1 MFKFFDR
8 YKRSLAMALA
18 FTLLPNAQIA
28 SAASTVLNGEK
39 YDVSVVWEPDQT
51 EVQTG
56 EQVTVTLKADFDKD
70 GDLLDSAEVK
80 IHLDEHEVLALQG
93 IERFLEE
100 NEEDV
105 PQTAS
110 LSEADK
116 DKEQQI
122 TFIPDDDEDGGG
134 VLSFTLDKD
143 NSKLEEELVFLVP
156 PNTKDLTDIWVS
168 EGDIEVT
175 PHVQEKITGYPIAN
189 TMGELTEEDY
199 EFFNADPEDYEEE
212 DYLAANP
219 GVASGS
225 NGRRALKHGV
235 SLATGNN
242 VPTASSNTPV
252 ASKGDAEATD
262 NDASREPKIFIDT
275 GDPIVILAD
284 FNWKVSIT
292 EEEKE
297 LESDFLLQFSAIS
310 ENRKPAGTVY
320 TAEQE
325 LVVKIQ
331 LPEEVKFSDGESKYD
346 SQTGVLSLG
355 NEPVLKLSNVP
366 ENAEI
371 SAGISDENNI
381 IISISRN
388 AAENAEDELSDAE
401 ISVELYRDAL
411 ENAVREYVK
420 ELIEADGE
428 NYKHLNDELLKAD
441 ISVSL
446 HIKPMA
452 GKGEGDKYENY
463 QLILSGISTLRM
475 FEKTVE
481 IKKEAEI
488 DLKDIYILDNNN
500 ADGGRPE
507 NIDDFIDKNIPL
519 YFSYEEDGK
528 TVYRELTPA
537 TWETFFGGKK
547 EEYPEFQHEQVS
559 TSQYILQAKLP
570 ITVEETRKDPD
581 TGETTTKTIE
591 YTWTLG
597 APEDVV
603 PPENYTFID
612 VNEENVKDYP
622 AAGTNLGYYYV
633 RELPF
638 NFTVKVNDGTKDF
651 DGDKLAAEMLDEFRL
666 VISPM
671 KGEDRT
677 VSLSDLED
685 AGLLTIT
692 TEDDGSIC
700 ITIDKGLPKYNLDG
714 SMLSYSVKRV
724 SEDGE
729 DEDKFTPDGI
739 GLDAEDNEYFDISY
753 DNAGVPN
760 HGTDKDQVYSGG
772 SITLTLTG
780 TTEYNAK
787 KQWLDDG
794 ETDGRSEVTFQLW
807 RYRLESGKTDQFKTA
822 APVRDASGDFVYMT
836 VDGRVADKDGNLLEK
851 TGLDKYD
858 KEGYEYV
865 YVVVETESK
874 GGTTA
879 YEKIFGTV
887 EYDSASGTFK
897 ITDKVE
903 TESGEIEE
911 VVYEKDS
918 QGQETNPDR
927 ASGNRYVYD
936 GGVLSNKRTDTVI
949 ARGVKT
955 WEATAFQA
963 GLDHVKVELTL
974 QYRLKSNELGD
985 DDDWKNTDT
994 IEELRGFQ
1002 AENHLTGVVEE
1013 ELPRYDQL
1021 GRELEYRWVETG
1033 VYERTGD
1040 NYSENLIEKNADG
1053 SPSFKLAQG
1062 GKEYTYTIESEW
1074 DGEYTKTDGT
1084 GKEKQG
1090 SQTTITNRLQD
1101 TVDYTVKK
1109 TWLDENG
1116 KPTDP
1121 WKNAIILDLYQLSSG
1136 HGADLGEPLRRYK
1149 VTEKGY
1155 EVLESNGYES
1165 EIDQEMTD
1173 SWTLTIKD
1181 LPELD
1186 KTGKKYEYV
1195 IFEESNDAIEIKYD
1209 YNEETGNYTVDVI
1222 NRLGG
1227 GPGSRNYLIWKQW
1240 IDDGDVLH
1248 HEPVD
1253 VVFYDRKTNKPIE
1266 INGKEYSVR
1275 LGDEGIW
1282 YKAFR
1287 ISTTIMKPE
1296 DVYVLERKVGSQEI
1310 DYEPDEILFYEDPQ
1324 DDEERT
1330 FEQSEEDI
1338 KDWAE
1343 RINSKHIEVRTDNHQ
1358 YEVNYGYDREEIADS
1373 ENTSPEDRPANDTYI
1388 FTVSN
1393 RRLGIEDLTVEKIWI
1408 DGDGENRKKM
1418 QEVIED
1424 YYKED
1429 GITITPAVQLEFEDS
1444 NYADDKEYNITY
1456 NGITWPSA
1464 DSGNEQNND
1473 ANGDT
1478 VNVGGGDVQILD
1490 NEGNSVKARQALNL
1504 DTDEE
1509 PGKPAQTIYFCNLPK
1524 YDSDGRDV
1532 RYDVRE
1538 VWLIQKE
1545 DNGAVEE
1552 LSLTEMQRDYPD
1564 LYEIVKEY
1572 TSTMTSGP
1580 EEVNT
1585 DHTKLTKTYTLT
1597 NKLSGAKEAVWHKQ
1611 WQDGYNLD
1619 KNLRPDIYLE
1629 IYRKSKDEVTRLDTV
1644 SYRWEYLDEDIASGN
1659 EGGEKLKRQWHWHA
1673 VAEGLPKYDNDG
1685 YEITYYAV
1693 EKTSVNAAAFD
1704 YEATEYGIGHARG
1717 TGDTPVASPTDAEKC
1732 YDVDYIG
1739 GPGGSNSESGG
1750 SDEPAPMVPV
1760 SAEGE
1765 APVYALIEGGTFR
1778 NKLAQTVVIDGQ
1790 KLWRIDSLEFNMKN
1804 LPGIEVTLQRKSEKG
1819 DWEAIA
1825 WMKITSDDWESLD
1838 RGTDN
1843 SYKFEILY
1851 EGENVISVNEDGKA
1865 ETVPGKPGTEPKKL
1879 ALYDDDGYRY
1889 EYKVEETEV
1898 LWDSSIVG
1906 EDDQL
1911 GLDEVYESKTNSY
1924 LITNTYKGFEQEPGS
1939 LTVKK
1944 YLNLPT
1950 AKVGEETTVLGYPTV
1965 KFELYRNYK
1974 TGMDNGEPIYAYT
1987 TPQKVSERTWS
1998 AGSIKELYE
2007 QQKNDSQVREPW
2019 QLEHSITFDN
2029 LEIHAPNG
2037 APYEYEVR
2045 EIAKDGSTVL
2055 LGDYDTWAAIGDL
2068 NREDVQVDENK
2079 ALDTGTSI
2087 QAKVSGIKIK
2097 ESGDDGTAGG
2107 DTREADATFLNQRKG
2122 EGRETIT
2129 IKGTKTWSDFND
2141 AFNTRPDPEI
2151 FKSMLTLSR
2160 SATGMTS
2167 ENVKENLYEITVDTG
2182 VEDGGAGSSGTADSW
2197 NYTITATGSDAE
2209 TLGELARYAPNGREW
2224 KYTLEEDLGVVDQSY
2239 QSSGKVNG
2247 GSPDVDNIITMSKLA
2262 NSNQT
2267 SVQYRKNWRNAEDTS
2282 LNVNLIP
2289 GEFQVTF
2296 KLQVATASD
2305 ASAEWRNADEFFAEN
2320 KYAVPESIKKAYKPV
2335 LEGTLSDTKVWDKAN
2350 AVLLPTYVCVDSAE
2364 GVTPETKK
2372 YVKLKYRYI
2381 ETEISYKGDGEEEFK
2396 PIANVQLV
2404 PESDGKRYHYEY
2416 YYPEEQQQSP
2426 FFENSAPYN
2435 NMPSSTIHTITNR
2448 WKTTSLQIEKKW
2460 EQDADN
2466 AYSTRPKNSS
2476 GQWSVA
2482 FVIQYTTKD
2491 NPEEKDWENLPYY
2504 SNGKTGAY
2512 IVTVTGANNSK
2523 LGLKTVKNLPTVSLD
2538 TDSFGQPIQYRAI
2551 ELNPR
2556 INGKLWNEGLWV
2568 DTDDES
2574 LAEYMVENN
2583 GEYHTAYTAEYQH
2596 SYSPEVQSDKTTVT
2610 NTMDVTSV
2618 KADKKWIGNKPDSN
2632 IVTLQ
2637 LQYLKS
2643 RDGDTETWSPFTPNG
2658 SIRLDGTAD
2667 KTGTKPFGEFPG
2679 WTAVWENLPQR
2690 LAGSYLSNEAEKTEY
2705 RVVEVEPGN
2714 GQNYI
2719 EIGEVMNTTNADD
2732 TGFSFKVTNLATTE
2746 LTVTKE
2752 WKLAEGATS
2761 PESVMVGVYRTKTKP
2776 GENGF
2781 VVASLENQYKPES
2794 EYFGEEY
2801 FGNETEQWLTYE
2813 LNEGNSWRHTFQDL
2827 PKYDDSGNP
2836 WYYYA
2841 LEIQIEDGQVNNSAY
2856 RQQTPASA
2864 NYIRYVSESTSDE
2877 NPDYTVITDI
2887 TVSSGATVPASH
2899 LTVIRN
2905 IGYLDIGGTKTWD
2918 DQSDRHGL
2926 RPENIILTLKRG
2938 LRNGA
2943 AVEYEKVEGAEP
2955 EWDNKTDNSDQWF
2968 YTYRHLPAAD
2978 YNGTPYA
2985 YTVEEAPVKNYDV
2998 STASNAQ
3005 RGGVDFTNRLESV
3018 SLQVAKEWRLA
3029 DLAGKPG
3036 SVTVGVYRTHISP
3049 DSQDFKPGAESE
3061 IFYDSENPGTQLTAV
3076 LNTGNEWEH
3085 TFQNLPKAEYGENGE
3100 SRLWY
3105 YYALEIA
3112 IDDSPINI
3120 GSSRN
3125 PYNQLAPAS
3134 QNTVRYKSVSGLD
3147 DPNVI
3152 IITDITVP
3160 RKDDTLH
3167 QTNIR
3172 NIGLMDIAG
3181 QKIWEDGSDRY
3192 ELRPGTIE
3200 LTLWRRIAGGDGEWV
3215 NCGEKPPVW
3224 NNGTLNTDVWT
3235 YSYSGLPVSDYN
3247 GNSYEYT
3254 VTETPVK
3261 NYDVATAS
3269 DAARGGVT
3277 FTNTLKQLAFDTLTV
3292 SKQWSL
3298 AEDAEPAAITVGV
3311 YRTHEAPGST
3321 GFDPEKGEAYKLK
3334 ETGEQ
3339 LTAVLN
3345 GTDGW
3350 SHTFDGLPRYDI
3362 NDQRWYYYALEIA
3375 AAGRPIDGDYDR
3387 QTGSADDAVRFKSES
3402 GLGTPNTYTIITD
3415 IVIPGDDADS
3425 HETRIRN
3432 IGFMDIHGTKTWV
3445 DEDDR
3450 YGRRPDGIELTL
3462 LRRMADRGGE
3472 WTDCNKKPTWGP
3484 RTENIWDYYYNG
3496 LPVADSDG
3504 NYYEYTVV
3512 ETPVENYDQVATS
3525 SNAENG
3531 VDFENTLTYT
3541 PDPGR
3546 PGGGGGGG
3554 STPNRSVTV
3563 TDMPVPLAPLPSNM
3577 EIIEDEP
3584 VPLAAP
3590 PKTGDR
3596 SRTGLYGALFAI
3608 SMAGLSALL
3617 ALGARYRRKKH
3628 GRDDE

>member
-28 SAASTVLNGEK
+28 SAASTVLNGEE
-39 YDVSVVWEPDQT
+39 YDVSVIWEPEQT
-51 EVQTG
+51 EIQTG
-56 EQVTVTLKADFDKD
+56 KPVTVTLKADFDKA

-80 IHLDEHEVLALQG
+80 IRLDEHEVLALQD

-134 VLSFTLDKD
+134 ILSFTLDKD
-143 NSKLEEELVFLVP
+143 NSELEEELVFLVP

-581 TGETTTKTIE
+581 TGETTTKNIE

-597 APEDVV
+597 APEDAV

-651 DGDKLAAEMLDEFRL
+651 DGDKLAEEMLDEFQL

-671 KGEDRT
+671 KGEERT

-685 AGLLTIT
+685 AGLLTIN
-692 TEDDGSIC
+692 TEDNGKIHF
-700 ITIDKGLPKYNLDG
+700 TIKGLSKYDLDG

-780 TTEYNAK
+780 TTEYNAE

-822 APVRDASGDFVYMT
+822 APVRDASGNFVYMT
-836 VDGRVADKDGNLLEK
+836 VDGKTADEDGNLLTK
-851 TGLDKYD
+851 TKLDKYD

-865 YVVVETESK
+865 YVVVETESE

-903 TESGEIEE
+903 TGSGEIEE

-918 QGQETNPDR
+918 QGQGTNPDR

-1033 VYERTGD
+1033 VYERLEGD
-1040 NYSENLIEKNADG
+1040 NYSENLIKENTDG
-1053 SPSFKLAQG
+1053 SPSFKLTQG

-1109 TWLDENG
+1109 TWLGEDGE
-1116 KPTDP
+1116 PMEA
-1121 WKNAIILDLYQLSSG
+1121 WKNEIILDLYQLSSG
-1136 HGADLGEPLRRYK
+1136 QGADLGEPLRKYILSK
-1149 VTEKGY
+1149 SDVTVKKPQGENDREENQRITE
-1155 EVLESNGYES
+1155 EVNAPWTI
-1165 EIDQEMTD
+1165 EI
-1173 SWTLTIKD
+1173 KN
-1181 LPELD
+1181 LPEFNEN
-1186 KTGKKYEYV
+1186 GKKYEYV
-1195 IFEESNDAIEIKYD
+1195 VFEEGDDAIEIKYE
-1209 YNEETGNYTVDVI
+1209 YNEETGDYTVDVI
-1222 NRLGG
+1222 NHY
-1227 GPGSRNYLIWKQW
+1227 GPGLDARNILLWKEW

-1248 HEPVD
+1248 HEPVE
-1253 VVFYDRKTNKPIE
+1253 VAFYDRKTNKE
-1266 INGKEYSVR
+1266 IASYTLGK
-1275 LGDEGIW
+1275 EGIW
-1282 YKAFR
+1282 YEAFR
-1287 ISTTIMKPE
+1287 MSTVEMRPE
-1296 DVYVLERKVGSQEI
+1296 DVYVLEKTVGGTEVKYSAEDKTFYRDEI
-1310 DYEPDEILFYEDPQ
+1310 DEPAEG
-1324 DDEERT
+1324 EENSL
-1330 FEQSEEDI
+1330 EKAESDI
-1338 KDWAE
+1338 TAWAD
-1343 RINSKHIEVRTDNHQ
+1343 RINGKHIQVGTDDHL
-1358 YEVNYGYDREEIADS
+1358 YEVNYSYHREEVEDS
-1373 ENTSPEDRPANDTYI
+1373 DAISPEKWPNNDTYV

-1393 RRLGIEDLTVEKIWI
+1393 RRLGTEDLTVEKIWI

-1473 ANGDT
+1473 ANGDA
-1478 VNVGGGDVQILD
+1478 VNVDGGDVPILD
-1490 NEGNSVKARQALNL
+1490 NKENFVKARQALNL
-1504 DTDEE
+1504 DTDEK
-1509 PGKPAQTIYFCNLPK
+1509 PGGIAQTIYFYNLPK

-1538 VWLIQKE
+1538 VWLIQE
-1545 DNGAVEE
+1545 GDNGAVEE
-1552 LSLTEMQRDYPD
+1552 LSLTEMQMDYPD

-1572 TSTMTSGP
+1572 TSTMTSEP

-1659 EGGEKLKRQWHWHA
+1659 EGGEKLERQWHWHA

-1693 EKTSVNAAAFD
+1693 EKTSVDAAAFD

-1739 GPGGSNSESGG
+1739 GPGGSNGESGG

-1765 APVYALIEGGTFR
+1765 ARVYALIEGGTFR

-1790 KLWRIDSLEFNMKN
+1790 KLWRIDSPGFKMEN
-1804 LPGIEVTLQRKSEKG
+1804 LPGIKVTLQRKSDKKG
-1819 DWEAIA
+1819 WEAIA

-1838 RGTDN
+1838 RGTDK

-1851 EGENVISVNEDGKA
+1851 EGENVIFVNGDGKA
-1865 ETVPGKPGTEPKKL
+1865 ETVPGDADTEPKKL

-1998 AGSIKELYE
+1998 AESIEALYE
-2007 QQKNDSQVREPW
+2007 QQKKDNQVPEPW
-2019 QLEHSITFDN
+2019 QLKHSITFDN

-2037 APYEYEVR
+2037 ASYEYEVR

-2122 EGRETIT
+2122 EERETIT

-2197 NYTITATGSDAE
+2197 NYTITATGSDAKE
-2209 TLGELARYAPNGREW
+2209 QGELARYAPNGREW
-2224 KYTLEEDLGVVDQSY
+2224 KYTVKEDLEKVENSY
-2239 QSSGKVNG
+2239 KSAPANGMVNG
-2247 GSPDVDNIITMSKLA
+2247 GSCQNQIISMGSLT
-2262 NSNQT
+2262 NSILT
-2267 SVQYRKNWRNAEDTS
+2267 SVGYQKTWKNQAGGS
-2282 LNVNLIP
+2282 LGYNFIP
-2289 GEFQVTF
+2289 GEFQVQF
-2296 KLQVATASD
+2296 QLQVATASD
-2305 ASAEWRNADEFFAEN
+2305 AAEEQWVNADQFF
-2320 KYAVPESIKKAYKPV
+2320 ESVSVNGEPIKGTFTPTLQGV
-2335 LEGTLSDTKVWDKAN
+2335 LSNSSAWTRRNVNLPSYVGITSDEGSNGDASKDKQ
-2350 AVLLPTYVCVDSAE
+2350 
-2364 GVTPETKK
+2364 
-2372 YVKLKYRYI
+2372 YVKLYYRYV
-2381 ETEISYKGDGEEEFK
+2381 ETEIRYKESGKDDYK
-2396 PIANVQLV
+2396 IIAEVERVLD
-2404 PESDGKRYHYEY
+2404 ETGKYHYVY
-2416 YYPEEQQQSP
+2416 KNPDNGGDSLLFAQSDKY
-2426 FFENSAPYN
+2426 FVNSPAALYTIN
-2435 NMPSSTIHTITNR
+2435 NKLNTVSLSITKN
-2448 WKTTSLQIEKKW
+2448 WEKDSK
-2460 EQDADN
+2460 N
-2466 AYSTRPKNSS
+2466 AYNTRPSAGAGK
-2476 GQWSVA
+2476 WSTA
-2482 FVIQYTTKD
+2482 FVIQYTTAETPADDSNWQNQKIYNVNGEAEGD
-2491 NPEEKDWENLPYY
+2491 YVVVLQAANTLDTSSLTINNLP
-2504 SNGKTGAY
+2504 A
-2512 IVTVTGANNSK
+2512 
-2523 LGLKTVKNLPTVSLD
+2523 VSISGD
-2538 TDSFGQPIQYRAI
+2538 KIHYRAV
-2551 ELNPR
+2551 ELHPKTDGTSWTA
-2556 INGKLWNEGLWV
+2556 GKREVKETDLVKEGG
-2568 DTDDES
+2568 T
-2574 LAEYMVENN
+2574 YN
-2583 GEYHTAYTAEYQH
+2583 TAYVADYENTYG
-2596 SYSPEVQSDKTTVT
+2596 YVQDSTSVT
-2610 NTMDVTSV
+2610 NTMDVVNVGADKTWVGDRSDNLSV
-2618 KADKKWIGNKPDSN
+2618 KFS
-2632 IVTLQ
+2632 
-2637 LQYLKS
+2637 LQYLA
-2643 RDGDTETWSPFTPNG
+2643 TENEETGWKDFAPNVDVT
-2658 SIRLDGTAD
+2658 LDGKIDASSS
-2667 KTGTKPFGEFPG
+2667 KPYGETSV
-2679 WTAVWENLPQR
+2679 WRAVWNGLPER
-2690 LAGSYLSNEAEKTEY
+2690 LAGSYLPEDEPNAATQY
-2705 RVVEVEPGN
+2705 RVVEKKIGN
-2714 GQNYI
+2714 SYI
-2719 EIGEVMNTTNADD
+2719 QIGEMQSKMEEGFA
-2732 TGFSFKVTNLATTE
+2732 FSFAAQNLVTTS
-2746 LTVTKE
+2746 LTVTKN
-2752 WKLAEGATS
+2752 WHLANGVSKPDVTVGVCRTDKNPNESGFIPSWERNRYIKEGAYFPEEDNTS
-2761 PESVMVGVYRTKTKP
+2761 PLTATLS
-2776 GENGF
+2776 
-2781 VVASLENQYKPES
+2781 ASNNWTQ
-2794 EYFGEEY
+2794 
-2801 FGNETEQWLTYE
+2801 
-2813 LNEGNSWRHTFQDL
+2813 TFSNL
-2827 PKYDDSGNP
+2827 PKYDADGKQ

-2841 LEIQIEDGQVNNSAY
+2841 LELKIGDEEVQPSYEIATSSNAV
-2856 RQQTPASA
+2856 RLK
-2864 NYIRYVSESTSDE
+2864 SESGITSSDG
-2877 NPDYTVITDI
+2877 NDPYIIVTDI
-2887 TVSSGATVPASH
+2887 NGTAVPYR
-2899 LTVIRN
+2899 TDIRN
-2905 IGYLDIGGTKTWD
+2905 IGFLDIAGTKTWVD
-2918 DQSDRHGL
+2918 ENDIHGM
-2926 RPENIILTLKRG
+2926 RPDSIDLTLKR
-2938 LRNGA
+2938 RIPNGSWQKLETKPNWSGRDGD
-2943 AVEYEKVEGAEP
+2943 V
-2955 EWDNKTDNSDQWF
+2955 WN
-2968 YTYRHLPAAD
+2968 YTYTHLPVAD
-2978 YNGTPYA
+2978 DNGNTYE
-2985 YTVEEAPVKNYDV
+2985 YTVEEAPVANYK
-2998 STASNAQ
+2998 SSSAGNNTY
-3005 RGGVDFTNRLESV
+3005 GVDFTNTLESV
-3018 SLQVAKEWRLA
+3018 SLQVEKEWNLA
-3029 DLAGKPG
+3029 DSAAKPG
-3036 SVTVGVYRTHISP
+3036 SVTVGVYRTHTSLGAP
-3049 DSQDFKPGAESE
+3049 GFEPGKTSDRYFHPQDSSR
-3061 IFYDSENPGTQLTAV
+3061 QLTCTLSESNAWKHTFNN
-3076 LNTGNEWEH
+3076 LPRYDAKGNE
-3085 TFQNLPKAEYGENGE
+3085 
-3100 SRLWY
+3100 WY

-3134 QNTVRYKSVSGLD
+3134 QDTVRYKSVSGLD

>member
-1 MFKFFDR
+1 M
-8 YKRSLAMALA
+8 
-18 FTLLPNAQIA
+18 
-28 SAASTVLNGEK
+28 
-39 YDVSVVWEPDQT
+39 
-51 EVQTG
+51 
-56 EQVTVTLKADFDKD
+56 
-70 GDLLDSAEVK
+70 
-80 IHLDEHEVLALQG
+80 
-93 IERFLEE
+93 
-100 NEEDV
+100 
-105 PQTAS
+105 
-110 LSEADK
+110 
-116 DKEQQI
+116 
-122 TFIPDDDEDGGG
+122 
-134 VLSFTLDKD
+134 
-143 NSKLEEELVFLVP
+143 
-156 PNTKDLTDIWVS
+156 
-168 EGDIEVT
+168 
-175 PHVQEKITGYPIAN
+175 
-189 TMGELTEEDY
+189 
-199 EFFNADPEDYEEE
+199 
-212 DYLAANP
+212 
-219 GVASGS
+219 
-225 NGRRALKHGV
+225 
-235 SLATGNN
+235 
-242 VPTASSNTPV
+242 
-252 ASKGDAEATD
+252 
-262 NDASREPKIFIDT
+262 
-275 GDPIVILAD
+275 
-284 FNWKVSIT
+284 
-292 EEEKE
+292 
-297 LESDFLLQFSAIS
+297 
-310 ENRKPAGTVY
+310 
-320 TAEQE
+320 
-325 LVVKIQ
+325 
-331 LPEEVKFSDGESKYD
+331 
-346 SQTGVLSLG
+346 
-355 NEPVLKLSNVP
+355 
-366 ENAEI
+366 
-371 SAGISDENNI
+371 
-381 IISISRN
+381 
-388 AAENAEDELSDAE
+388 
-401 ISVELYRDAL
+401 
-411 ENAVREYVK
+411 
-420 ELIEADGE
+420 
-428 NYKHLNDELLKAD
+428 
-441 ISVSL
+441 
-446 HIKPMA
+446 
-452 GKGEGDKYENY
+452 
-463 QLILSGISTLRM
+463 
-475 FEKTVE
+475 
-481 IKKEAEI
+481 
-488 DLKDIYILDNNN
+488 
-500 ADGGRPE
+500 
-507 NIDDFIDKNIPL
+507 
-519 YFSYEEDGK
+519 
-528 TVYRELTPA
+528 
-537 TWETFFGGKK
+537 
-547 EEYPEFQHEQVS
+547 
-559 TSQYILQAKLP
+559 
-570 ITVEETRKDPD
+570 
-581 TGETTTKTIE
+581 
-591 YTWTLG
+591 
-597 APEDVV
+597 
-603 PPENYTFID
+603 
-612 VNEENVKDYP
+612 
-622 AAGTNLGYYYV
+622 
-633 RELPF
+633 
-638 NFTVKVNDGTKDF
+638 
-651 DGDKLAAEMLDEFRL
+651 
-666 VISPM
+666 
-671 KGEDRT
+671 
-677 VSLSDLED
+677 
-685 AGLLTIT
+685 
-692 TEDDGSIC
+692 
-700 ITIDKGLPKYNLDG
+700 
-714 SMLSYSVKRV
+714 
-724 SEDGE
+724 
-729 DEDKFTPDGI
+729 
-739 GLDAEDNEYFDISY
+739 
-753 DNAGVPN
+753 
-760 HGTDKDQVYSGG
+760 
-772 SITLTLTG
+772 
-780 TTEYNAK
+780 
-787 KQWLDDG
+787 
-794 ETDGRSEVTFQLW
+794 
-807 RYRLESGKTDQFKTA
+807 
-822 APVRDASGDFVYMT
+822 
-836 VDGRVADKDGNLLEK
+836 
-851 TGLDKYD
+851 
-858 KEGYEYV
+858 
-865 YVVVETESK
+865 
-874 GGTTA
+874 
-879 YEKIFGTV
+879 
-887 EYDSASGTFK
+887 
-897 ITDKVE
+897 
-903 TESGEIEE
+903 
-911 VVYEKDS
+911 
-918 QGQETNPDR
+918 
-927 ASGNRYVYD
+927 
-936 GGVLSNKRTDTVI
+936 
-949 ARGVKT
+949 
-955 WEATAFQA
+955 
-963 GLDHVKVELTL
+963 
-974 QYRLKSNELGD
+974 
-985 DDDWKNTDT
+985 
-994 IEELRGFQ
+994 
-1002 AENHLTGVVEE
+1002 
-1013 ELPRYDQL
+1013 
-1021 GRELEYRWVETG
+1021 
-1033 VYERTGD
+1033 
-1040 NYSENLIEKNADG
+1040 
-1053 SPSFKLAQG
+1053 
-1062 GKEYTYTIESEW
+1062 
-1074 DGEYTKTDGT
+1074 
-1084 GKEKQG
+1084 
-1090 SQTTITNRLQD
+1090 
-1101 TVDYTVKK
+1101 
-1109 TWLDENG
+1109 
-1116 KPTDP
+1116 
-1121 WKNAIILDLYQLSSG
+1121 
-1136 HGADLGEPLRRYK
+1136 
-1149 VTEKGY
+1149 
-1155 EVLESNGYES
+1155 
-1165 EIDQEMTD
+1165 
-1173 SWTLTIKD
+1173 
-1181 LPELD
+1181 
-1186 KTGKKYEYV
+1186 
-1195 IFEESNDAIEIKYD
+1195 
-1209 YNEETGNYTVDVI
+1209 
-1222 NRLGG
+1222 
-1227 GPGSRNYLIWKQW
+1227 
-1240 IDDGDVLH
+1240 
-1248 HEPVD
+1248 
-1253 VVFYDRKTNKPIE
+1253 
-1266 INGKEYSVR
+1266 
-1275 LGDEGIW
+1275 
-1282 YKAFR
+1282 
-1287 ISTTIMKPE
+1287 
-1296 DVYVLERKVGSQEI
+1296 
-1310 DYEPDEILFYEDPQ
+1310 
-1324 DDEERT
+1324 
-1330 FEQSEEDI
+1330 
-1338 KDWAE
+1338 
-1343 RINSKHIEVRTDNHQ
+1343 
-1358 YEVNYGYDREEIADS
+1358 
-1373 ENTSPEDRPANDTYI
+1373 
-1388 FTVSN
+1388 
-1393 RRLGIEDLTVEKIWI
+1393 
-1408 DGDGENRKKM
+1408 
-1418 QEVIED
+1418 
-1424 YYKED
+1424 
-1429 GITITPAVQLEFEDS
+1429 
-1444 NYADDKEYNITY
+1444 
-1456 NGITWPSA
+1456 
-1464 DSGNEQNND
+1464 
-1473 ANGDT
+1473 
-1478 VNVGGGDVQILD
+1478 
-1490 NEGNSVKARQALNL
+1490 
-1504 DTDEE
+1504 
-1509 PGKPAQTIYFCNLPK
+1509 
-1524 YDSDGRDV
+1524 
-1532 RYDVRE
+1532 
-1538 VWLIQKE
+1538 
-1545 DNGAVEE
+1545 
-1552 LSLTEMQRDYPD
+1552 
-1564 LYEIVKEY
+1564 
-1572 TSTMTSGP
+1572 
-1580 EEVNT
+1580 
-1585 DHTKLTKTYTLT
+1585 
-1597 NKLSGAKEAVWHKQ
+1597 
-1611 WQDGYNLD
+1611 
-1619 KNLRPDIYLE
+1619 
-1629 IYRKSKDEVTRLDTV
+1629 
-1644 SYRWEYLDEDIASGN
+1644 
-1659 EGGEKLKRQWHWHA
+1659 
-1673 VAEGLPKYDNDG
+1673 AEGLPKYDNDG

-1693 EKTSVNAAAFD
+1693 EKTSVDAAAFD

-1739 GPGGSNSESGG
+1739 GPGGSNGESGG

-1765 APVYALIEGGTFR
+1765 ARVYALIEGGTFR

-1790 KLWRIDSLEFNMKN
+1790 KLWRIDSPGFKMEN
-1804 LPGIEVTLQRKSEKG
+1804 LPGIKVTLQRKSDKKG
-1819 DWEAIA
+1819 WEAIA

-1865 ETVPGKPGTEPKKL
+1865 ETVPGKPGTEESKKL

-2305 ASAEWRNADEFFAEN
+2305 ASAEWRNAEGFFAEN
-2320 KYAVPESIKKAYKPV
+2320 RYAVPESIEKAYEPV

-2416 YYPEEQQQSP
+2416 YYPEGQQQSP

-2523 LGLKTVKNLPTVSLD
+2523 SGLKTVKNLPTVSLD

-2658 SIRLDGTAD
+2658 SIRLDGTPD
-2667 KTGTKPFGEFPG
+2667 KTGTKPFGENPG

-2761 PESVMVGVYRTKTKP
+2761 PESVTVGVYRTKTKP

-2781 VVASLENQYKPES
+2781 AVASLENQYKPES
-2794 EYFGEEY
+2794 KYFGEEY
-2801 FGNETEQWLTYE
+2801 FGNETGQWLTYE

-2827 PKYDDSGNP
+2827 PKYDDSGDP

-2841 LEIQIEDGQVNNSAY
+2841 LEIRIKDESVNNSAY
-2856 RQQTPASA
+2856 RQQTPTSA

-3160 RKDDTLH
+3160 GKDDTLH

-3298 AEDAEPAAITVGV
+3298 AEDAEQAAITVGV

-3375 AAGRPIDGDYDR
+3375 AAGRPVDGDYDR

-3415 IVIPGDDADS
+3415 IAIPGDDADS

-3563 TDMPVPLAPLPSNM
+3563 TDMPVPLAPLPPNM